1 MKERR
6 KTEDFFHEFD
16 ASVGRMEEYVR
27 ALEVETHERA
37 ALINLLEQA
46 DLFYETQRGEFKVV
60 CTVMSMV
67 TLKISVFM
75 ITVLLRLINSLEAEL
90 RE

>member
-1 MKERR
+1 MKITEIETLRASVKERR
-6 KTEDFFHEFD
+6 KTDDFFQEFD

-37 ALINLLEQA
+37 ALIGLLEQA

-60 CTVMSMV
+60 CTVMSLTMV
-67 TLKISVFM
+67 K
-75 ITVLLRLINSLEAEL
+75 RLVS
-90 RE
+90 